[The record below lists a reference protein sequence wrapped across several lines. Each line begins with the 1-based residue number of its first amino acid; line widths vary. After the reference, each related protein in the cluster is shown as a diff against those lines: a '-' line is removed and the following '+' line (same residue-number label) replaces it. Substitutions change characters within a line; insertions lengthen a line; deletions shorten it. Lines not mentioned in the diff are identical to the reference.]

1 MVKDGIVAHAVVARR
16 ERDVSLQSI
25 VGGGW
30 GSGLVFGLGEVSILM
45 G

>member
-1 MVKDGIVAHAVVARR
+1 LAREGIVAHADVARR
-16 ERDVSLQSI
+16 EREVSLESI